1 LTKEGEN
8 NILATIFCGGEM
20 EPLRTLL
27 SVPGIRK
34 NMIEKARSLPA
45 DVLVLDLEDSVPTA
59 EKAKAR
65 AIVADSLDGMALK
78 GQKVFVR
85 INTLSSSYG
94 QQDLE
99 AVITTGIDGISQ
111 PKPSSGD
118 EVRQVEAIIERL
130 EGERGIKQGH
140 IKLIPWIETAKGL
153 LNAFDIASASPRV
166 VGVSLGAEDLALD
179 TGMERTEEGG
189 ELLIPRTM
197 VVIAAKAAE
206 VIAID
211 TPYNNFR
218 DEEGLIKEASFAR
231 SLGFEGKFLVHPN
244 QIEPV
249 NQVFC
254 PTPEEVTQARR
265 IVEAFATAEAQG
277 FATTS
282 LDGKMIDTPQARK
295 AQRLLA
301 MAEFIAQ
308 REKGNSP

>member
-1 LTKEGEN
+1 
-8 NILATIFCGGEM
+8 M

-27 SVPGIRK
+27 SVPAIRQ

-45 DVLVLDLEDSVPTA
+45 DVLVLDLEDSVPAA

-65 AIVADSLDGMALK
+65 AIVADSIAGLALK

-85 INTLSSSYG
+85 INSIPSGYG

-99 AVITTGIDGISQ
+99 AVIIDGIDGINQ
-111 PKPSSGD
+111 PKPDSGD

-130 EGERGIKQGH
+130 EMERGIKQGH

-166 VGVSLGAEDLALD
+166 VGVAFGAEDLTLD
-179 TGMERTEEGG
+179 TGMERTEEGS

-197 VVIAAKAAE
+197 VVIAAKAAD

-211 TPYNNFR
+211 TAYNNFR
-218 DEEGLIKEASFAR
+218 DEEGLIKEARLAR
-231 SLGFEGKFLVHPN
+231 SLGFEGKFLIHPS
-244 QIEPV
+244 QIDPV

-254 PTPEEVTQARR
+254 PTPEEITQARR

-277 FATTS
+277 FASTS
-282 LDGKMIDTPQARK
+282 LEGKMIDIPQARR
-295 AQRLLA
+295 AQKLLA
-301 MAEFIAQ
+301 MAESIAQ

>member
-1 LTKEGEN
+1 
-8 NILATIFCGGEM
+8 M

-27 SVPGIRK
+27 SVPAIRQ
-34 NMIEKARSLPA
+34 NMIEKARSLPV
-45 DVLVLDLEDSVPTA
+45 DVLVLDLEDSVPAA

-65 AIVADSLDGMALK
+65 AIVADSIAGLALK

-85 INTLSSSYG
+85 INSIHSGYG

-99 AVITTGIDGISQ
+99 AVIIDGIDGINL
-111 PKPSSGD
+111 PKPGSGD

-130 EGERGIKQGH
+130 EMERGIKHGH

-166 VGVSLGAEDLALD
+166 VGVAFGAEDLTLD
-179 TGMERTEEGG
+179 TGMERTEEGS

-197 VVIAAKAAE
+197 VVIAAKAAD

-211 TPYNNFR
+211 TAYNNFR
-218 DEEGLIKEASFAR
+218 DEEGLIKEARLAR
-231 SLGFEGKFLVHPN
+231 SLGFEGKFLIHPS
-244 QIEPV
+244 QIDPV

-254 PTPEEVTQARR
+254 PAPEEITQARR
-265 IVEAFATAEAQG
+265 IVEVFATAEAQG
-277 FATTS
+277 FASTS
-282 LDGKMIDTPQARK
+282 LEGKMIDIPQARR
-295 AQRLLA
+295 AQKLLA
-301 MAEFIAQ
+301 MAESIAQ